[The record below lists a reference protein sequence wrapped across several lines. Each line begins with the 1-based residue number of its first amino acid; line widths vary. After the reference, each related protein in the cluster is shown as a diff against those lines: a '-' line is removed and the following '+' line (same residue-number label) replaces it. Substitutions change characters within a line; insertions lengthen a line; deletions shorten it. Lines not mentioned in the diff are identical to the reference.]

1 MRPAVPPGAALPHKE
16 GPAVPIPGLME
27 LLAALAATAVVLA
40 GLLWAAVQWDKP
52 KRMRRT

>member
-1 MRPAVPPGAALPHKE
+1 VRPAVPPGAALPHKE
-16 GPAVPIPGLME
+16 GPAVPIPGLTE

-52 KRMRRT
+52 KRRRRT